1 MLNANIGSVRID
13 FAQPFSLQVRIIL
26 VHTHSHFTL
35 TLHTHTLTLHTCT
48 SSLDQEYILSAHI
61 SSLSLLELSNLSYS
75 SSGVNL
81 VEHTQ
86 RRLVTAASHHIVYG

>member
-35 TLHTHTLTLHTCT
+35 TLHTHTSHSHTHTPHLHIFTR
-48 SSLDQEYILSAHI
+48 
-61 SSLSLLELSNLSYS
+61 
-75 SSGVNL
+75 SGVHP
-81 VEHTQ
+81 VST
-86 RRLVTAASHHIVYG
+86 HIQFVSPGALQSFLFELRG